1 MIVLWYVLTLVVF
14 LLVDLVWLVGIAR
27 TFYKRQ
33 LGSLMRPRP
42 LWLAAFGFYLLYV
55 VAVLVLAAWPAVRD
69 GAVGDAAWKG
79 ALLGLA
85 AYATYDLSNFATLKG
100 WPAQVVAADLAWGTA
115 LTTVVSLAAYY
126 LGGWIG
132 V

>member
-1 MIVLWYVLTLVVF
+1 MLVLWYVLTLIVF
-14 LLVDLVWLVGIAR
+14 LLIDLVWLVVIAR
-27 TFYKRQ
+27 SFYKRE

-42 LWLAAFGFYLLYV
+42 LWFAALGFYLLYV
-55 VAVLVLAAWPAVRD
+55 VAVLVFAAGPAIRD

-85 AYATYDLSNFATLKG
+85 AYATYDLSNLATLKG
-100 WPAQVVAADLAWGTA
+100 WPVKVVAADLVWGA
-115 LTTVVSLAAYY
+115 VLTTAVSLAAFY
-126 LGGWIG
+126 LGSWLG